1 MHIVWLLIVGGVIGW
16 LASILMRTNA
26 QMGLLMN
33 ILVGIGGAWLGGRV
47 LAPALGLGDAGT
59 LGTLLIG
66 VGGAALLILVLKL
79 LRVLR

>member
-33 ILVGIGGAWLGGRV
+33 ILVGIGGAWLGGTV
-47 LAPALGLGDAGT
+47 LAPALGVGASGT
-59 LGTLLIG
+59 LATLLIG
-66 VGGAALLILVLKL
+66 VGGAAVLILILKL